1 MADRTATTTL
11 CLAGDVM
18 LGRGIDQILPEP
30 VDPVLH
36 ESWVRSALRYVELA
50 EAENGPIP
58 RRVDPD
64 YVWGDALDQL
74 ARRSPDLRI
83 VNLETS
89 ITVHSEPAPKGINY
103 RMSPANAAVLSAA
116 RLACCT
122 LANNHVLDWGRPGLA
137 ETLAVLAGQGIAAP
151 GAGLDGEAAA
161 APAVLPVVGGR
172 VLVFAYGLASSGI
185 PSDWAAGPDRAG
197 VAFLPDLSAETLA
210 DVARTIRAARSA
222 GDLAVVSVHWGPNW
236 GYEVP
241 DDQRAFARGLI
252 EAAGVDAVLGH
263 SSHHPKAIE
272 IHRGRPILYGAGDL
286 LNDYEGIGGH
296 RSYRPELS
304 LLYLPEFDR
313 GPGALRRFT
322 LLPYRIRRFRLE
334 AAGAEARRWLA
345 DRLTRESRRFGVT
358 VAVTER
364 DHLEVE
370 W

>member
-1 MADRTATTTL
+1 MADRTTTTTL

-18 LGRGIDQILPEP
+18 PGRGIDQILPAP
-30 VDPVLH
+30 VDPVLQ

-58 RRVDPD
+58 RRVPPA
-64 YVWGDALDQL
+64 YIWGDALDQL
-74 ARRSPDLRI
+74 AQRAPDLRI

-89 ITVHSEPAPKGINY
+89 ITTHPEPAPKGINY
-103 RMSPANAAVLSAA
+103 RMSPANAAVLTAA
-116 RLACCT
+116 RLDCCT
-122 LANNHVLDWGRPGLA
+122 LANNHVLDWGRPGLT
-137 ETLAVLAGQGIAAP
+137 ETLSVLAGRDIAAP
-151 GAGLDGEAAA
+151 GAGPDAEAAA
-161 APAVLPVVGGR
+161 APAVLPVAGGR

-185 PSDWAAGPDRAG
+185 PPDWAAGSGRPG

-210 DVARTIRAARSA
+210 RVARAIRADRRP

-241 DDQRAFARGLI
+241 DDQRAFARGLV

-296 RSYRPELS
+296 DAYRPELS
-304 LLYLPEFDR
+304 LLYLPEFDG

-334 AAGAEARRWLA
+334 AAEAAARRWLA
-345 DRLTRESRRFGVT
+345 DRLTRESRRFGVA
-358 VAVTER
+358 VAAAE
-364 DHLEVE
+364 DGGLEVN